1 MKENPVIYKS
11 RMQVTFKSVVCYYL
25 SITQMVSIRNHHMH
39 KTQMHAQIR
48 AHLVERVTALFMLP
62 AFTLCAGVSLALPAS
77 VQLKYII
84 AVLYLI
90 QEKMK

>member
-11 RMQVTFKSVVCYYL
+11 LMQVTFKSVVCYYL
-25 SITQMVSIRNHHMH
+25 SITQRVSIGNHHLH
-39 KTQMHAQIR
+39 KTQMHAQICSPCR
-48 AHLVERVTALFMLP
+48 GSDSFIYVACPHTVCGSVFSVTVL
-62 AFTLCAGVSLALPAS
+62 

-90 QEKMK
+90 QEK

>member
-1 MKENPVIYKS
+1 
-11 RMQVTFKSVVCYYL
+11 
-25 SITQMVSIRNHHMH
+25 MVSIRNHHMH

-77 VQLKYII
+77 VQLKYSCFIFDPRKNEMI
-84 AVLYLI
+84 PHMVIYLGHN
-90 QEKMK
+90 